1 MPATS
6 AVAFLFMENYKTV
19 GKKHMAR
26 YTVINDNKVFRR
38 VYAKGRFKADSLLV
52 TYVYKNRLPIM
63 RVGITASRKIGNAV
77 CRNRARRVIRAAL
90 YEYMDQIKPGIDI
103 VFVARS
109 ATAKSSSIQVAKSMR
124 RQLLACD
131 AFINKEKNDLP

>member
-1 MPATS
+1 
-6 AVAFLFMENYKTV
+6 
-19 GKKHMAR
+19 MAR
-26 YTVINDNKVFRR
+26 YASINDNKVFKR

-52 TYVYKNRLPIM
+52 TYVHKNRLPIM

-90 YEYMDQIKPGIDI
+90 YEWMDQIKPGVDI

-109 ATAKSSSIQVAKSMR
+109 RTAQSR
-124 RQLLACD
+124 RHTC
-131 AFINKEKNDLP
+131 II